1 MDIPITKQDAQK
13 AIDRLVEFFQSYKG
27 DFFGLDDLGI
37 IDLYINCCSNPKRK
51 S

>member
-1 MDIPITKQDAQK
+1 MDIPITKRDAQE
-13 AIDRLVEFFQSYKG
+13 AIDRLVKFFQSYKG

-37 IDLYINCCSNPKRK
+37 IDIYINCCSTPKRK